1 MALDMHLTPQQR
13 QQGEGTPGDGSISL
27 EELTQTLQGLPR
39 GKSPGFDGL
48 PYESYQRFWDQ
59 LGPELT
65 AVLSEAFQA
74 GAASLPADMTEGW
87 SSGGFHRCR
96 AAASTVA
103 SWTP

>member
-13 QQGEGTPGDGSISL
+13 QQGEGTAGDGSISL

-39 GKSPGFDGL
+39 GNSPGFDGL
-48 PYESYQRFWDQ
+48 PYEFYQRFWDQ

-65 AVLSEAFQA
+65 SVLSEAFQA

-87 SSGGFHRCR
+87 R
-96 AAASTVA
+96 AGVRGRIRSLD
-103 SWTP
+103 